1 MSFSTGVML
10 YLSFMDIIAD
20 TTSKIGEFYANV
32 AFFLGMVIF
41 LMLEFCLP
49 EVEGSQMAEIFGLN
63 LRVDLR
69 KTPQLR
75 DTSGSE
81 HVEPMEPLPVAM
93 SSGELGSSS
102 LRRRD
107 RHQTAPLEFAG
118 NPQPTAL
125 KQKPTTSEHPRAPS
139 RSPVHRPAQTAMTEA
154 EQHQGSPVGG
164 QSIRTKANSIA
175 FTGMMAMVSI
185 SLHNIPEGIAVYL
198 TCLKGVK
205 SGLPLAIAM
214 AFHNIPEGMAV
225 AGPLF
230 AATKSKKKAVLAATV
245 SGLFEVVG
253 CALVLLCYHQITPFL
268 MEVMSSCTHFIIH
281 PKCVCWWWIH
291 ASWRLSDSRFLAI
304 VLHTCAHA
312 PGASFVRPHYPCSL
326 PLASHPCSLLCAPIS
341 RP

>member
-1 MSFSTGVML
+1 MESIEYSANHEFAVLFTFVAALSQGLGGLIAVLGVGTEEAGTSTAHLMSFSTGVML

-175 FTGMMAMVSI
+175 FT
-185 SLHNIPEGIAVYL
+185 
-198 TCLKGVK
+198 
-205 SGLPLAIAM
+205 
-214 AFHNIPEGMAV
+214 
-225 AGPLF
+225 
-230 AATKSKKKAVLAATV
+230 
-245 SGLFEVVG
+245 
-253 CALVLLCYHQITPFL
+253 
-268 MEVMSSCTHFIIH
+268 
-281 PKCVCWWWIH
+281 VCSP
-291 ASWRLSDSRFLAI
+291 A
-304 VLHTCAHA
+304 HTCCIADCHISCCA
-312 PGASFVRPHYPCSL
+312 RPPSTL
-326 PLASHPCSLLCAPIS
+326 PFPPPIRTS
-341 RP
+341 

>member
-1 MSFSTGVML
+1 MSPPQASSEGLIAVLGVGTEEAGTSTAHLMSFSTGVML

-230 AATKSKKKAVLAATV
+230 AATKSKKKAFSRVDHLAAFTL
-245 SGLFEVVG
+245 S
-253 CALVLLCYHQITPFL
+253 ASQ
-268 MEVMSSCTHFIIH
+268 STHDTAQKSH
-281 PKCVCWWWIH
+281 K
-291 ASWRLSDSRFLAI
+291 LAAFVI
-304 VLHTCAHA
+304 
-312 PGASFVRPHYPCSL
+312 ASFLPCRR
-326 PLASHPCSLLCAPIS
+326 CSPQPYLVYS
-341 RP
+341 RS